1 MDSSFVGQR
10 VIVPGETGEPQC
22 GTIVGETPTLFAV
35 RTETSDVIMVEKRY
49 TYPYDAE
56 AFRHIK
62 DVKRQFLEARTSL
75 ERAWSNLVPLVPH
88 HELRRPKGKLSDIE
102 LMEITRNVVTGQLNE
117 EQAELTFKETDVQPL
132 LKGDGNGEGSASGPV
147 TIVRSVD
154 ELSKVKEGDVL
165 VAESVTLDWP
175 WFQAAMLAC
184 ALVEDSGDYLL
195 RKCFTL
201 SWEVG
206 IPCIRGARDVE
217 RVLESSGRATGKRG
231 ASEIL
236 TDSQIVTVD
245 SMRGEVYDG
254 NILAV

>member
-1 MDSSFVGQR
+1 MDSDFIDKKVMVTR
-10 VIVPGETGEPQC
+10 ETGEPQC
-22 GTIVGETPTLFAV
+22 GTIVGETPRLFAV
-35 RTETSDVIMVEKRY
+35 HTDIGDIIMVEKRY

-56 AFRHIK
+56 AFQRIK
-62 DVKRQFLEARTSL
+62 DVKRQFLEARTAL
-75 ERAWSNLVPLVPH
+75 ESAWGKRVPLVPH
-88 HELRRPKGKLSDIE
+88 HELRHAKGKLSDIE
-102 LMEITRNVVTGQLNE
+102 LMEITRNVVTGQLKE

-206 IPCIRGARDVE
+206 IPCIRGAREVE
-217 RVLESSGRATGKRG
+217 RALESSGRATGKKG

-245 SMRGEVYDG
+245 SMRGEVYTG
-254 NILAV
+254 SMP